1 MNPLT
6 ANTEPNET
14 RELGAAL
21 ERAEKTLIIF
31 GANLGEAAI
40 ANRGALAH
48 NLNVGIRNSTI
59 SKSGADA
66 TVAAENA
73 RVVVT
78 DTMSLVKNAEFLGG
92 SSKIHSARDGSL
104 SGFYS
109 MTVKVEF
116 ESKGA
121 RIHFEGTLRE
131 KCDIRPSIFLPT
143 GIRRAQTAFY
153 NKLKHKYNDYIILTR
168 PDTASLSFIAFTK
181 KDGEQGW
188 TKLDDTK
195 TIDPASLRDTGNVNT
210 NLRIV
215 PTSAAS
221 HGQATGGAHGGGDTH
236 EEQLEY

>member
-21 ERAEKTLIIF
+21 ERAEKTSIIF

-66 TVAAENA
+66 AVAAENI
-73 RVVVT
+73 RVVT
-78 DTMSLVKNAEFLGG
+78 DAMSLVKNAEFLGG

-109 MTVKVEF
+109 MPVKVEF
-116 ESKGA
+116 ENKGA
-121 RIHFEGTLRE
+121 RIHFERTLRE
-131 KCDIRPSIFLPT
+131 KCDIRPSISLPT
-143 GIRRAQTAFY
+143 GIRKAQTAFY
-153 NKLKHKYNDYIILTR
+153 NELKNKYNDYIIMTR
-168 PDTASLSFIAFTK
+168 PDTASLSFFAFAK
-181 KDGEQGW
+181 KDGE
-188 TKLDDTK
+188 
-195 TIDPASLRDTGNVNT
+195 
-210 NLRIV
+210 
-215 PTSAAS
+215 
-221 HGQATGGAHGGGDTH
+221 
-236 EEQLEY
+236 